1 MKIEVVGQRNLVT
14 SVEVSKDDDANQ
26 LHILINTR
34 DRWAPHQL
42 SGGWSLFASL
52 VPPGAAPREHRLVAI
67 SPVEQHGDEPG
78 AEVVFLPENAAERAI
93 LSGIAYECFEKDQIT
108 YIFVPV
114 SRESVRR
121 LRTLARV
128 RI

>member
-14 SVEVSKDDDANQ
+14 SVEVSKDDEANQ

-67 SPVEQHGDEPG
+67 SAADQPEDAPG
-78 AEVVFLPENAAERAI
+78 AEVVFLPENEAERAI
-93 LSGIAYECFEKDQIT
+93 LSGLAYECFEKDQIS
-108 YIFVPV
+108 YLFVPIA
-114 SRESVRR
+114 RESVQR